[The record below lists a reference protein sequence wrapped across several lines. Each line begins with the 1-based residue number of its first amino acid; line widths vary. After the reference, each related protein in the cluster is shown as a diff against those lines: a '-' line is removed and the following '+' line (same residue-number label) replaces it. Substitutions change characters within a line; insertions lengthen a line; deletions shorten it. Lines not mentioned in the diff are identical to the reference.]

1 MLDEYFFDYK
11 GTIMAYD
18 DFEYIERNEKISAMM
33 DLITFSDEDDKIL
46 QVLCDLLPENADYF
60 LEAHNIS
67 REGNAFLVDEDY
79 IEEMIY
85 EWKN

>member
-1 MLDEYFFDYK
+1 MVDEYFFDYK

-18 DFEYIERNEKISAMM
+18 DYEYIERNEKISTIM

-60 LEAHNIS
+60 LEAHHIVK
-67 REGNAFLVDEDY
+67 EGNSFIVDEEY
-79 IEEMIY
+79 INDVIENE
-85 EWKN
+85 